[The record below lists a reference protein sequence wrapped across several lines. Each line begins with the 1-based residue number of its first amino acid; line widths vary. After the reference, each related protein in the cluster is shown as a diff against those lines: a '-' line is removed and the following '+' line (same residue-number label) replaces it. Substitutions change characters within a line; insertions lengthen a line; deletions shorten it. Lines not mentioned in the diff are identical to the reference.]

1 MSQTNSATQGHV
13 HVLPLPVYLGVGA
26 LLLVLTVV
34 TVGVS
39 YIPLGGFNVVVA
51 LLIASIKSLLVAFIF
66 MHLLWDNKLMLT
78 IFVTAILF
86 LTIFITLTMFDTM
99 DRGLVNPE
107 TKKPIR
113 EQAVIYDETGSEAV
127 PPPNQETGGQ
137 H

>member
-1 MSQTNSATQGHV
+1 MSQTNSATTQHV
-13 HVLPLPVYLGVGA
+13 HVLPLSVYLGVGA
-26 LLLVLTVV
+26 LLLVLTAV

-39 YIPLGGFNVVVA
+39 YIPLGGFNVAVA

-107 TKKPIR
+107 TKTPIR
-113 EQAVIYDETGSEAV
+113 EQAVIYDESGSESTPA
-127 PPPNQETGGQ
+127 PNQESGGQ

>member
-1 MSQTNSATQGHV
+1 MSQTNSVTHSPM
-13 HVLPLPVYLGVGA
+13 HVLPLQVYLGVGA
-26 LLLVLTVV
+26 LLLVLTAV

-39 YIPLGGFNVVVA
+39 YIPLGGFNVAVA

-107 TKKPIR
+107 TRRPIR
-113 EQAVIYDETGSEAV
+113 EQAVIYDQDKSETAVVPEGSS
-127 PPPNQETGGQ
+127 GGE